1 MDRRF
6 VFWLA
11 PGIGTFTLALAG
23 CQKREE
29 PVPAATPAPAAA
41 PAASAPSDAGAVTQG
56 QPGGNTAP
64 GSTAATGETKK
75 AEKQAP
81 ARSHFR
87 LAFSLWEENDGR
99 PLLGL
104 PVVMV

>member
-11 PGIGTFTLALAG
+11 PGIVTFTLVLAG
-23 CQKREE
+23 CQKKEE

-64 GSTAATGETKK
+64 GGTAATGETKK
-75 AEKQAP
+75 AEKQEAGTKT
-81 ARSHFR
+81 F
-87 LAFSLWEENDGR
+87 
-99 PLLGL
+99 
-104 PVVMV
+104 

>member
-11 PGIGTFTLALAG
+11 PGMVIFTLALAG
-23 CQKREE
+23 CQKKEE

-41 PAASAPSDAGAVTQG
+41 PAARAPSDAGAMTQG

-64 GSTAATGETKK
+64 GSTAATGKTQK
-75 AEKQAP
+75 AEKQETQ
-81 ARSHFR
+81 
-87 LAFSLWEENDGR
+87 SLTKGGKSN
-99 PLLGL
+99 
-104 PVVMV
+104 VHKT

>member
-1 MDRRF
+1 MRF

-11 PGIGTFTLALAG
+11 PSIVAFSLVLAG
-23 CQKREE
+23 CEKKEE
-29 PVPAATPAPAAA
+29 PAPAPSPAPAAA

-75 AEKQAP
+75 PEKQEAGTKT
-81 ARSHFR
+81 F
-87 LAFSLWEENDGR
+87 
-99 PLLGL
+99 
-104 PVVMV
+104 

>member
-6 VFWLA
+6 VFWLV
-11 PGIGTFTLALAG
+11 PGLVTFILALAG
-23 CQKREE
+23 CQKKEE
-29 PVPAATPAPAAA
+29 PVPAATSAPAAA

-75 AEKQAP
+75 AEKQEAGTKT
-81 ARSHFR
+81 F
-87 LAFSLWEENDGR
+87 
-99 PLLGL
+99 
-104 PVVMV
+104 